1 MTAMTLKD
9 FVCARPEEDEFTVY
23 DKDYDTEVYF
33 YHPDMNEKWDIA
45 MDEIAGLL
53 TVVDYKE
60 ATEKDNPC
68 ATVDLSGLIE
78 RNIDNGVFKD
88 LFIHND
94 IDAIMDDIMNIFA
107 GYVSEEWLTDFAESL
122 R

>member
-1 MTAMTLKD
+1 MTTMTLKD
-9 FVCARPEEDEFTVY
+9 FICVRTEEDEFTVY

-45 MDEIAGLL
+45 MDKIAGLL

-60 ATEKDNPC
+60 ATETDNPEV
-68 ATVDLSGLIE
+68 TVDLSALIE
-78 RNIDNGVFKD
+78 RNINNGVFKD

>member
-1 MTAMTLKD
+1 MTTMTLKD
-9 FVCARPEEDEFTVY
+9 FICARPDEDEFTVY

-45 MDEIAGLL
+45 MDKIAGLL

-60 ATEKDNPC
+60 ATETDNPEV
-68 ATVDLSGLIE
+68 TVDLSALIE
-78 RNIDNGVFKD
+78 RNISNGVFKD
-88 LFIHND
+88 LFIHNNL
-94 IDAIMDDIMNIFA
+94 DAIMDDIHNIFA